1 MPTLHVVGDSISQHY
16 GPYLADYLAG
26 TLDYSRKEGM
36 PGDPDDAN
44 GANGGDSS
52 AVLRYLSA
60 CKERGYHWDY
70 LLLNCGL
77 HDLRTDTA
85 TGAKQIPPDAY
96 RTNLRAIIALAR
108 TLAAHVIWVRTSP
121 VVDAIHN
128 ATAQSFRR
136 HAADVDAYNSIA
148 DAVMQESGVST
159 HRSVQLHDQVG
170 RRRLPRSCA
179 LRGAGAA
186 ITGRLHRR
194 LPQRSLRI
202 GQTTI
207 APRRHGEH

>member
-16 GPYLADYLAG
+16 GPYLGDYLAG

-52 AVLRYLSA
+52 AVLRYLNA

-77 HDLRTDTA
+77 HDLRTDA
-85 TGAKQIPPDAY
+85 STGTKQIPPDAY
-96 RTNLRAIIALAR
+96 RTNLMAITAVAR

-121 VVDAIHN
+121 VSDDIHN
-128 ATAQSFRR
+128 ATAQPFRR
-136 HAADVDAYNSIA
+136 YAADVDAYNSIA
-148 DAVMQESGVST
+148 DAVMQESGIQGIDLFSFTAKLGDGVFLD
-159 HRSVQLHDQVG
+159 HVHYVEPVRKLQ
-170 RRRLPRSCA
+170 A
-179 LRGAGAA
+179 AFIAGYLSAVCK
-186 ITGRLHRR
+186 
-194 LPQRSLRI
+194 
-202 GQTTI
+202 
-207 APRRHGEH
+207 